1 MDKQCLTMTIASKM
15 YRGGAAIALAAT
27 RADYFSR
34 SAVQNAT
41 LLDCKE
47 DEQRLKKAAGAAARA
62 MGSDRGSG
70 VPRRRRETLWG
81 FAKTQE
87 FRVNAE

>member
-1 MDKQCLTMTIASKM
+1 MTIASKM

-47 DEQRLKKAAGAAARA
+47 DEQRLKKAAGAA
-62 MGSDRGSG
+62 
-70 VPRRRRETLWG
+70 
-81 FAKTQE
+81 
-87 FRVNAE
+87 